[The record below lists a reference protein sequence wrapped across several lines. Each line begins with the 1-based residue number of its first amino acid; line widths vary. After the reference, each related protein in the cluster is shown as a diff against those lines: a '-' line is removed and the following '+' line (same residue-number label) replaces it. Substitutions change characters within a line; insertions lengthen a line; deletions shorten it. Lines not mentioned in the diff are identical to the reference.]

1 MAFGSKLRTRRKR
14 LRTRLVGLK
23 TTYSALFI
31 CGVIAGLAFVPGAR
45 AQTAVIA
52 DAWWTY
58 QQDCNG
64 DGCHAGTLPG
74 DLARLNW
81 SPDVQDC
88 NGSLTVYEIVY
99 SKPCGVLQWTA
110 IYTNSPHSI
119 VGCRSSDAQFRDV
132 PMAGGCACRD
142 YKIEIYRAAQTVP
155 DDVRSGTNDVD
166 LFQHQEQLLSED
178 YCLSDDFATAASIS
192 GVVGSHFDNNT
203 YATKEPGEP
212 DHAGNAGGHSLWYR
226 WTAPASVPVIFDTVG
241 SSFDTLLA
249 VYTGDT
255 VSNLTLVASN
265 DDIDGANN
273 RQSSVTFTPAA
284 GTTYH
289 VAVDGFGGATG
300 IVDLNWNQSGAALPD
315 LVLWGPAASP
325 TVITRTFA
333 SNDCEVV
340 EGCETPGTHTLLS
353 FTSETRNVGSGD
365 LVFGDPST
373 NSLFHWASCHG
384 HYHFE
389 SFAAYELLDTGGNVV
404 ASGHKVGFCVL
415 DDHAWSPTANPQA
428 KYTCNF
434 QGIQAGWAD
443 VYAAGLPCQ
452 YIDITGVPA
461 GNYNLKMTVNPD
473 GLIAESDTNNNVTLV
488 PVTVPQTGQN
498 CLLGPSNDNF
508 ANGMTVTNAPFTFS
522 EFNDCATKEPLEP
535 NHAGDPGGHSVWY
548 DWTPRADQTAVVNT
562 KRSDFDTLLAVYTG
576 SNYLGLTLVAS
587 NDDIVPGSW
596 VQSQVSFVATAG
608 TTYHIAIDGFG
619 GAIGNAVL
627 NINPPVNDD
636 FAGAA
641 VISGTSGA
649 TNGYTIG
656 ASKEPYE
663 RAHAGEVGG
672 HSVWF
677 RWTAPASG
685 PVDFNTVGSDFNT
698 TLAVY
703 TGNSVTN
710 LTPIASNNDDVGG
723 VFTSRVDFN
732 AVAGTAY
739 KIAVDGSGGDAG
751 NLVLNWNMDSQLQ
764 IVGLA
769 YGTWRISL
777 TGVEWQRYTLFSSTD
792 LFVWNTN
799 APTITM
805 SGASHQFTNNGSL
818 DRQFFRGLRSQ

>member
-1 MAFGSKLRTRRKR
+1 MAFGSKLRTGRKR

-23 TTYSALFI
+23 TTYPALFI
-31 CGVIAGLAFVPGAR
+31 CGAIAGLAFVPGAR

-64 DGCHAGTLPG
+64 DGCHAGTLSG
-74 DLARLNW
+74 DQARLNW
-81 SPDVQDC
+81 IPDVQNC

-99 SKPCGVLQWTA
+99 SKPCDSSQWTA

-142 YKIEIYRAAQTVP
+142 YTIEIYRAAQTVP

-166 LFQHQEQLLSED
+166 LFQHQEQMLSED

-192 GVVGSHFDNNT
+192 GVVGSHSDNNT

-249 VYTGDT
+249 VYTGDN
-255 VSNLTLVASN
+255 VSTLTLVASN

-273 RQSSVTFTPAA
+273 RQSSVTFTPAT
-284 GTTYH
+284 GTTYY
-289 VAVDGFGGATG
+289 VAVDGFGGAAG

-315 LVLWGPAASP
+315 LVLWGPATSP

-333 SNDCEVV
+333 DSDCEVV

-353 FTSETRNVGSGD
+353 FSAETRNIGSGD
-365 LVFGDPST
+365 LVIGDPAT

-389 SFAAYELLDTGGNVV
+389 SFAAYDLLDASGNVV
-404 ASGHKVGFCVL
+404 ATGHKVGFCVS
-415 DDHAWSPTANPQA
+415 DDHAWSSTANPQA
-428 KYTCNF
+428 KYNCNF
-434 QGIQAGWAD
+434 QGIQAGWGD
-443 VYAAGLPCQ
+443 IYYAGLPCQ

-461 GNYNLKMTVNPD
+461 GNYTLKITVNPD

-488 PVTVPQTGQN
+488 PVTVPQTGQT
-498 CLLGPSNDNF
+498 CLRGPFNDNF
-508 ANGMTVTNAPFTFS
+508 ANGMTVTNTPFTFS

-535 NHAGDPGGHSVWY
+535 NHAGDPGGHSVWFN
-548 DWTPRADQTAVVNT
+548 WTPRADQLAVVTT

-576 SNYLGLTLVAS
+576 SSYLDLTLVAS

-596 VQSQVSFVATAG
+596 PQSQVSFAATAG
-608 TTYHIAIDGFG
+608 TTYQIAVDGYG
-619 GAIGNAVL
+619 GAIGNAVM

-636 FAGAA
+636 FAEAT

-663 RAHAGEVGG
+663 PAHAGEVGG
-672 HSVWF
+672 HSVWYS
-677 RWTAPASG
+677 WTAPASG

-703 TGNSVTN
+703 TGDSVSN
-710 LTPIASNNDDVGG
+710 LTPIASNDDDVGG

-732 AVAGTAY
+732 AVAGRAY
-739 KIAVDGSGGDAG
+739 QIAVDGSGGDAG
-751 NLVLNWNMDSQLQ
+751 NLVLNWNMDSQLK

-805 SGASHQFTNNGSL
+805 SGASFQFTNNGSL
-818 DRQFFRGLRSQ
+818 DRQFFRSLRSQ